1 MSDKLTRELT
11 KLTDNINTAET
22 LISEIKPK
30 LIGKNINANLRM
42 LTEDL
47 HTPICVIP
55 GYDGRMRHVGHISEY
70 EIIDGDKGI
79 LSIKISG
86 NGRTLV
92 VYYYDNSTNT
102 STTINGKHH
111 ETLSLFSN
119 IKFIAY
125 NKDTDYIYTLTV
137 GSNSFTSMVLFKKND
152 SFNAIVFLS
161 SLDDRNVI
169 NAIPDFDND
178 KIYIL
183 TSKYINSNNIE
194 YKIYTY
200 STRTDSID
208 IGTVIDS
215 TIVPKFENM
224 SSNIIRLVSKNEFTY
239 LSSDFTIGVKNI
251 HTGTSSPMILSSG
264 NMINL
269 NGPQDNNEGNH
280 LYFTVMNDL
289 FGNDTNNK
297 SRTSVTLINYYQML
311 CMLTVVPD
319 LGNSVYLILGPY
331 YIYLGRFYDARYE
344 GTQRKD
350 STSLYIKSDGV
361 IVANV
366 RRILGEESQYTTNS
380 TGRDLLKFNIYT
392 AMTFKG
398 DKIWQM

>member
-1 MSDKLTRELT
+1 MSDKLIQELT
-11 KLTDNINTAET
+11 RLNDNIDTAET
-22 LISEIKPK
+22 LISQIKPK
-30 LIGKNINANLRM
+30 LTGNYINAKLRM

-55 GYDGRMRHVGHISEY
+55 SYDNRMWHQGHISEY
-70 EIIDGDKGI
+70 EIMDDDKGI
-79 LSIKISG
+79 FSIRISG

-92 VYYYDNSTNT
+92 LYYYDNSTNT
-102 STTINGKHH
+102 STTLNGKHH
-111 ETLSLFSN
+111 ETLSIFSN
-119 IKFIAY
+119 IKFVAY
-125 NKDTDYIYTLTV
+125 NKDSGYIYILTV
-137 GSNSFTSMVLFKKND
+137 FSNAHHMVLFKKNS
-152 SFNAIVFLS
+152 SFNALV
-161 SLDDRNVI
+161 SLNSLNVGNVI
-169 NAIPDFDND
+169 NAVPDFDND

-183 TSKYINSNNIE
+183 TSKYINSDDIE
-194 YKIYTY
+194 FKIYVY
-200 STRTDSID
+200 STITDSID
-208 IGTVIDS
+208 MGTVIDS
-215 TIVPKFENM
+215 NIVPKFENM

-251 HTGTSSPMILSSG
+251 HTGTSAPILLSTR

-269 NGPQDNNEGNH
+269 NGPQDNNEVNH
-280 LYFTVMNDL
+280 LYFTIMSDL
-289 FGNDTNNK
+289 FENNGNKN
-297 SRTSVTLINYYQML
+297 RTSVTIIDYYQML
-311 CMLTVVPD
+311 CILTVVPD
-319 LGNSVYLILGPY
+319 LGNSVYLSLGPY

-350 STSLYIKSDGV
+350 STSLYTKSDGT